1 MKIEIE
7 NYQKTYYVYMIKDT
21 ITKMVYIGST
31 SNLLC
36 RIANH
41 ISQYKK
47 GCTLCSSSKVLKNDS
62 YTVEVLRSGLNEN
75 TVKQSERDFILA
87 YADRCVNIN
96 LPSVIS
102 QEEYK
107 KEYAKKYR
115 KAKADITKIVIIDT
129 YTNSP

>member
-47 GCTLCSSSKVLKNDS
+47 GSTLCSSSKVLKNDS

-115 KAKADITKIVIIDT
+115 KAKADIKIVIIDT